1 MRESSMLEL
10 ILIAA
15 VMVFI
20 VSRLDARHFEQ
31 AKSQWGLGRAPAAA
45 TGAAPAPQ
53 VRPRLA
59 IEGTQR
65 PAPGST
71 GFVKGYGVD
80 PRRLADLRVYAH
92 LGRFEQFPE
101 SIRTLL
107 DELHRSG
114 CALGTGIMEIMFH
127 QRRLA
132 EGEAV
137 YFALVD
143 GGDRQILAFV
153 DRLRTG

>member
-1 MRESSMLEL
+1 MLEL
-10 ILIAA
+10 ILIGA

-20 VSRLDARHFEQ
+20 VSRLDSRHFEE

-45 TGAAPAPQ
+45 PGAAPAPRA
-53 VRPRLA
+53 RPQLA
-59 IEGTQR
+59 IDGTQR
-65 PAPGST
+65 TAT
-71 GFVKGYGVD
+71 ARAGFVKGYGVD

-101 SIRTLL
+101 SIREIL

-114 CALGTGIMEIMFH
+114 CTLGTGIMEIMFH

-143 GGDRQILAFV
+143 GSDPQILAFV
-153 DRLRTG
+153 DRLRKG